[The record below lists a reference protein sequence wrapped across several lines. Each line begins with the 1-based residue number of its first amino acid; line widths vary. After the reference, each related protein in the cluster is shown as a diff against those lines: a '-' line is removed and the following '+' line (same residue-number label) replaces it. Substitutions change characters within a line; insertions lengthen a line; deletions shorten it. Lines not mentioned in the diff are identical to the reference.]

1 MSDETPNVPPPG
13 GSTRRRQIARAAG
26 LVGDLAWWLFVV
38 SSLIAGS
45 VNWWSSFYP
54 GSVSFTDSIRVYCI
68 DTAPPGSRSFETR
81 CQTNTSGFGV
91 GNLFADLALYSIIAI
106 VVTVLAAAVQ
116 SWASGR
122 LVPGLV
128 NVAVPLIGYVL
139 FLAATPGGFGG
150 QWMRPVV
157 ALAIIFVAV
166 VLREMWARRF
176 RTRYLPA

>member
-13 GSTRRRQIARAAG
+13 DNTRRRQIARAAG

-38 SSLIAGS
+38 SSLIAGG
-45 VNWWSSFYP
+45 VNWWSPRYP
-54 GSVSFTDSIRVYCI
+54 GSVSFSDSIRVYCM
-68 DTAPPGSRSFETR
+68 DTSPLGSENAESR
-81 CQTNTSGFGV
+81 CLFNTSGFGAD
-91 GNLFADLALYSIIAI
+91 NLFADLALCSIVGI
-106 VVTVLAAAVQ
+106 VVAVLAAAVQ
-116 SWASGR
+116 SWATGL
-122 LVPGLV
+122 LVPGVL

-157 ALAIIFVAV
+157 ALVIIFVAV

-176 RTRYLPA
+176 RTRYLQA